1 MIQQDK
7 FEPVSTDAS
16 TELQVAAYRKDL
28 IDFIQGQLQPQHP
41 RDDYREF
48 LELSLIILGETPM
61 RDIHFQAPGAMH
73 RARWMSKVI
82 YSIKMWFFCGQFKM
96 TSSEMKGITDI
107 AIFAVTLHLRA
118 WITAPWTN

>member
-1 MIQQDK
+1 MIQHDR
-7 FEPVSTDAS
+7 FEPASTDAS

-28 IDFIQGQLQPQHP
+28 IDFIQGQLLLHP

-48 LELSLIILGETPM
+48 LELSLIFLGETPM
-61 RDIHFQAPGAMH
+61 RGIHFQAPGAMH

-82 YSIKMWFFCGQFKM
+82 YSIKMWLFRGQFKM
-96 TSSEMKGITDI
+96 ISSEMKGITDI
-107 AIFAVTLHLRA
+107 AIFSVTLYLRA